1 MQKTV
6 GAITGTKL
14 SVSLYQEIRGSKEFK
29 EGHWREEASC
39 VILCRDYPDQHSYD
53 EWFPFNTPSKIP
65 KKIAAICGECPVR
78 LECLTYAIQILPING
93 IWAGYSYRGIRR
105 MSAKIN
111 ARK

>member
-1 MQKTV
+1 MTKTK
-6 GAITGTKL
+6 GTIPGRKL
-14 SVSLYQEIRGSKEFK
+14 SVALYQEIKTTREFL
-29 EGHWREEASC
+29 EGRWREEASC
-39 VILCRDYPDQHSYD
+39 VVLCHDYPDQHSYE
-53 EWFPFNTPSKIP
+53 EWFPFHTPAKVP
-65 KKIAAICGECPVR
+65 PKIAAICGECPVR